1 MTYEFDCII
10 TVKSIQHKIY
20 VLLAITGVLV
30 LIASIRSSSDQQQK
44 LAQETVAEN
53 IKLFSDNYFDSINI
67 MMLTGT
73 MANREILSDKLRAHP
88 SIKDTHITRAESINK
103 LYGPG
108 NPNQAP
114 TSDAEHN
121 ALRGKETLVIEQ
133 RDDMRVMTFLRP
145 MIASKD

>member
-1 MTYEFDCII
+1 
-10 TVKSIQHKIY
+10 
-20 VLLAITGVLV
+20 
-30 LIASIRSSSDQQQK
+30 
-44 LAQETVAEN
+44 
-53 IKLFSDNYFDSINI
+53 

-88 SIKDTHITRAESINK
+88 SIKDADITRAESINK

-114 TSDAEHN
+114 TNDAERN